1 MSAVNA
7 PAARPQPLVTLKA
20 AGRTDIGKRRQHNE
34 DVVLVREDLGLFVV
48 ADGAGGHNAGE
59 VASALAAR
67 SMENYFGATIRATHE
82 LPEFNRFG
90 VPNGARR
97 LSAAVHKANR
107 DVVEIA
113 RTSPK
118 HRGMGTTVVATCF
131 SPRSGLMH
139 VAHVGDS
146 RCYRMR
152 DGDFELLTQ
161 DHSLLTDVLE
171 QRPELDDDM
180 LARLPKNIVTRA
192 IGLDG
197 QLRVS
202 IRSFSVVEGDRYLL
216 CSDGLS
222 GPVPAQEL
230 ADVLA
235 KAETPTQIVEQLL
248 TRANAHGG
256 PDNVAALI
264 IDCQGGHK
272 TALPADSVP
281 PPPPEVLAMFDESA
295 TSEPEL
301 LILGIQDLDV
311 ADAVSA
317 SDDLLK
323 AIEDLIG
330 HR

>member
-1 MSAVNA
+1 MSAVKAPSTRPNA
-7 PAARPQPLVTLKA
+7 ALTLKA

-82 LPEFNRFG
+82 LPEFNRLG
-90 VPNGARR
+90 LPNGARR
-97 LSAAVHKANR
+97 LSSAVHKANR

-113 RTSPK
+113 RTSPQ
-118 HRGMGTTVVATCF
+118 HRGMGTTVVASCF

-152 DGDFELLTQ
+152 NGDLELLTQ

-222 GPVPAQEL
+222 GPVPATDLAQVLQQPDAPQIISERLIEL
-230 ADVLA
+230 AN
-235 KAETPTQIVEQLL
+235 Q
-248 TRANAHGG
+248 RGG
-256 PDNVAALI
+256 PDNIAALI

-272 TALPADSVP
+272 SALPADSVP
-281 PPPPEVLAMFDESA
+281 PPPPEVLAMVDEA
-295 TSEPEL
+295 LAEPEL

-323 AIEDLIG
+323 AIEELLG
-330 HR
+330 NR